1 MNMSIIV
8 AGSVFVD
15 IKGHPE
21 GVYIP
26 DGRNAG
32 RVEQVHGGVA
42 RNIAEDIARAGG
54 DVVFLGLVDDSAAG
68 REVVE
73 HLEAVGVD
81 AGRVRAVKDGMG
93 IWLAVFDDRGDV
105 AASISKRPD
114 LRPLLDLLREEGD
127 EIFAGADSV
136 LFELDLEEENVAA
149 ICALAEK
156 HAVPAC
162 AAVSNMSIAAQRS
175 GYLPKL
181 RCFVCNDQEWG
192 MLAPGPW
199 GDMEPEA
206 IAEALSAPMEHL
218 GLQALVVTLGK
229 RGAVW
234 AEGGKHGFCPP
245 EDVPVVDVAG
255 AGDSFF
261 AGVGYGLS
269 LGKSLEEAC
278 RIGSRMAGKV
288 ITTTQSVCPPM
299 TAEELGL

>member
-1 MNMSIIV
+1 MSIII

-42 RNIAEDIARAGG
+42 RNIAEDIAQAGG
-54 DVVFLGLVDDSAAG
+54 RTVFLGLVDEGAAG
-68 REVVE
+68 REVAE

-81 AGRVRAVKDGMG
+81 ASHVRAVKEGMG
-93 IWLAVFDDRGDV
+93 IWLAIFDDRGDV

-114 LRPLLDLLREEGD
+114 LRPLLDLLQEEGD
-127 EIFAGADSV
+127 ELFAGADSV
-136 LFELDLEEENVAA
+136 LFELDLEEETVAA
-149 ICALAEK
+149 LCALAEK

-162 AAVSNMSIAAQRS
+162 AAVSNMSIAAERRE
-175 GYLPKL
+175 YLPKL

-199 GDMEPEA
+199 GEMEPESL
-206 IAEALSAPMEHL
+206 AEALSGPMALL
-218 GLQALVVTLGK
+218 GLQALVVTLGA

-234 AEGGKHGFCPP
+234 AEGEKHGFCPP
-245 EDVPVVDVAG
+245 EPVTVVDTAG

-261 AGVGYGLS
+261 AGVGFGLS

-288 ITTTQSVCPPM
+288 IGTTQSVCPPM
-299 TAEELGL
+299 TPEELGL

>member
-1 MNMSIIV
+1 MSIIV

-21 GVYIP
+21 GAFIP

-42 RNIAEDIARAGG
+42 RNIAEDIAAAGCKA
-54 DVVFLGLVDDSAAG
+54 VFLGLVDTDALG
-68 REVVE
+68 REVVS

-81 AGRVRAVKDGMG
+81 ARHVRAVKGGMG
-93 IWLAVFDDRGDV
+93 IWLAVFDDRGEV

-114 LRPLLDLLREEGD
+114 LTPLLRVLEEEGD
-127 EIFAGADSV
+127 GVFAGADSV
-136 LFELDLEEENVAA
+136 LFELDLEEQIVSRLCE
-149 ICALAEK
+149 LAEK
-156 HAVPAC
+156 HRVPAC
-162 AAVSNMSIAAQRS
+162 AAVSNMSIAAERRAW
-175 GYLPKL
+175 LPKL
-181 RCFVCNDQEWG
+181 HCLVCNEQE
-192 MLAPGPW
+192 LDILVPGPW
-199 GDMEPEA
+199 EELS
-206 IAEALSAPMEHL
+206 AEALADAMPGLALEL
-218 GLQALVVTLGK
+218 GLPSLVVTLGK

-234 AEGGKHGFCPP
+234 AEGDRCGFCPA
-245 EDVPVVDVAG
+245 EPVEPVDTAG

-261 AGVGYGLS
+261 AGVGLGLS

-299 TAEELGL
+299 TKEELGL